1 MAVARRMQPAR
12 PNLWMPWRALGCST
26 GTVKSQAAR
35 GLQTLRE
42 LLGQSITVD
51 NRDTA

>member
-1 MAVARRMQPAR
+1 VQETAETLR
-12 PNLWMPWRALGCST
+12 CSE

-42 LLGQSITVD
+42 LLSDQFTFQLED
-51 NRDTA
+51 NR